1 MAEDLQDA
9 VRSAIVATT
18 ERVRS
23 AIVATTER
31 MESVLPMQA
40 CNEAT
45 IALEMAIES
54 RDVSD
59 LRK

>member
-18 ERVRS
+18 ER
-23 AIVATTER
+23 
-31 MESVLPMQA
+31 MESVLPMRA
-40 CNEAT
+40 CNEAA
-45 IALEMAIES
+45 IALEGAIES

-59 LRK
+59 LKK